1 MDTEKLLTL
10 LSYLEQV
17 KDLVER
23 VERLE
28 EEVGS
33 IKRELS
39 KQEVEPKTLASQ
51 IAAEL
56 VEALMRRHEDREE
69 GKKHF
74 SLEDAAELAIH
85 HYKLMPP
92 RRGD

>member
-28 EEVGS
+28 EEVNS
-33 IKRELS
+33 IKKEIS
-39 KQEVEPKTLASQ
+39 KQEIKPQALASEV
-51 IAAEL
+51 ATEL
-56 VEALMRRHEDREE
+56 VKALSKRDKSEE
-69 GKKHF
+69 KKHF
-74 SLEDAAELAIH
+74 TLEDAAELAIH
-85 HYKLMPP
+85 HYKINPP
-92 RRGD
+92 KRG